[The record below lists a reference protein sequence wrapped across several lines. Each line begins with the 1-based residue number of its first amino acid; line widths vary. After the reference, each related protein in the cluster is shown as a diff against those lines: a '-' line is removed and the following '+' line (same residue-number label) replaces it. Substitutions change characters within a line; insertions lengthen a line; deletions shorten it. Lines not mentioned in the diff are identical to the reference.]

1 MGVYILNNWALQD
14 LIARAVRVEPEDV
27 YGQDNVSVMRWR
39 LKLLRMVTPIVQF
52 KNVPES
58 WDIDY
63 LKTILFINGFICI
76 TDTSA
81 GILPLETGLAGQNV
95 FRHPTT
101 CVIANPVLGSFDRT
115 IDIDCVLLKLQYAY
129 SGIVD
134 ELDEYSYRLA
144 ACDASIDVNLINSRV
159 SFIAEAG
166 TKAQAET
173 IKAMYTQMSK
183 GKPCVVWKK
192 NPGDSDVQIYYNKVK
207 ENYVADLIQDT
218 KRTII
223 NEFLTLFGINNANT
237 DKRERLVTDE
247 VNANNEELD
256 ANIGQFVECITDGV
270 NRINK
275 MFNLNIAVDFP
286 FYKKRKSGDDSDNT
300 D

>member
-1 MGVYILNNWALQD
+1 MLNNWALHD
-14 LIARAVRVEPEDV
+14 LIARAVRVEPKDV

-39 LKLLRMVTPIVQF
+39 LKLLRMITPIVQF
-52 KNVPES
+52 SNVPTS

-76 TDTSA
+76 TDTAA

-95 FRHPTT
+95 FRQPTT

-115 IDIDCVLLKLQYAY
+115 IDIDCVLLKLQYTY
-129 SGIVD
+129 TGIVD
-134 ELDEYSYRLA
+134 EIAEYSYRLA

-183 GKPCVVWKK
+183 GRPCVVWKK

-207 ENYVADLIQDT
+207 DNYVADLIQAT
-218 KRTII
+218 KRKII

-247 VNANNEELD
+247 VNANNEELG

-270 NRINK
+270 NRINS
-275 MFNLNIAVDFP
+275 MFNLAITVDFP
-286 FYKKRKSGDDSDNT
+286 FYKNRKSGDKSDNIN
-300 D
+300 